1 MMNQFEDDITC
12 SNIYT
17 TKNEFGNGVYA
28 KTIFKKG
35 DLIEKGIARVI
46 PINGNECTYVFTW
59 SDDRTKWALC
69 SGYATFYNTS
79 KTANTIMNR
88 DFVNNTFEIYAL
100 KDIGKDEELTHTY
113 RSLEWRECFL
123 ELNKTLDHQ
132 TSSS

>member
-1 MMNQFEDDITC
+1 MMNQFNDDLEC

-17 TKNEFGNGVYA
+17 KKSEFGNGVYA
-28 KTIFKKG
+28 KINFKKG

-46 PINGNECTYVFTW
+46 PIDGNNCPYVFTW

-79 KTANTIMNR
+79 KTANTKMDR

-100 KDIGKDEELTHTY
+100 KDIVKDEELTHTY
-113 RSLEWRECFL
+113 RSLGWRKCFL
-123 ELNKTLDHQ
+123 ELNNNLD
-132 TSSS
+132 